1 MVSSITETGDLVN
14 QGLWKLAVAADGQLP
29 GILDQNILSIA
40 AGGSLL
46 AAPIAFSGDGLN
58 VYMAIPNE
66 AVSAPVP
73 RRSEWLHFSEVPTR
87 FCGRG
92 RVLHPCP
99 KIHREWVLVV
109 SA

>member
-1 MVSSITETGDLVN
+1 MASSISETGGLVN

-29 GILDQNILSIA
+29 GIVDQNILSIA
-40 AGGSLL
+40 AGGNLL
-46 AAPIAFSGDGLN
+46 AAPVAFSGDCLN

-66 AVSAPVP
+66 A
-73 RRSEWLHFSEVPTR
+73 EVPTR

-99 KIHREWVLVV
+99 RIHREWFLVV